1 MVVFADV
8 VGVSS
13 KKLKKFFSRTLLF
26 LLLLLLR
33 EGSVFFKAPL
43 WCSRDTQ
50 TATKTVNAM
59 PVFDDDIYHHR

>member
-33 EGSVFFKAPL
+33 EESVFFKAPL

-59 PVFDDDIYHHR
+59 PVFDDDIHHHR